1 MGEEMEDER
10 CFPSIIM
17 LIGDG
22 SLNLN
27 SELSYSKIHTLYAE
41 LGFSGTMCMLLSKS
55 LD

>member
-1 MGEEMEDER
+1 MGEETEGER

-27 SELSYSKIHTLYAE
+27 SELFYSKTHTLDAK
-41 LGFSGTMCMLLSKS
+41 LGSSGAMCKLPAKC
-55 LD
+55 